1 MAQHSDV
8 LQPITNSD
16 ERESPCVQRGDPG
29 SAGRPSISSGRDIRI
44 ADEPSMGCSLLRL
57 WGDFDDSRLRAPSAE
72 VHEDVRA
79 GSVGRRSESK
89 NAAVVK
95 GVPVEEHR
103 VRNTG
108 DKENSSEVVQDEAE
122 EKMSGPDYCVTAGR
136 NNTSPEEQDAEV
148 VRKAR
153 EEGRVDVV
161 FPGAVTQDGCYRFV
175 SEILKC
181 VLYQRQQLP
190 MTYEQLVYSQRQQQ
204 AAAQERDATTPRP
217 LQSADMD
224 QRKRRQTLQELEE
237 VLQQLEALF
246 SLSRVPRVLLSMG
259 GSVVL
264 PKELYEINMEALAPA
279 AGAQPLPTSSCLKQ
293 LFRTLF
299 VADLLSDTRPVRL
312 MPTTVLALAHRECGV
327 GWFRPK
333 LQFRV
338 PARVKHQTIALSTD
352 PSACEG
358 RAADGPDW
366 QDYVWFQAP
375 FAIKGYCI

>member
-1 MAQHSDV
+1 MI
-8 LQPITNSD
+8 PSD
-16 ERESPCVQRGDPG
+16 ERESPYVQRGD
-29 SAGRPSISSGRDIRI
+29 AGRASAPSGRDIRI
-44 ADEPSMGCSLLRL
+44 AEESSVGCSLLRL
-57 WGDFDDSRLRAPSAE
+57 CGDFDDSRSRAPSAE
-72 VHEDVRA
+72 VHEDVRT
-79 GSVGRRSESK
+79 GSVGTRSESK

-103 VRNTG
+103 ARNTG
-108 DKENSSEVVQDEAE
+108 DKENSSEVVQDGAE
-122 EKMSGPDYCVTAGR
+122 EKMSGPDSCVTASR
-136 NNTSPEEQDAEV
+136 NNTSLEEQDAEV

-204 AAAQERDATTPRP
+204 AAAQEREAPTPRP
-217 LQSADMD
+217 SQSADMD

-264 PKELYEINMEALAPA
+264 PKELYEINMEALALA
-279 AGAQPLPTSSCLKQ
+279 AGAQSLPTSSCLKQ

-333 LQFRV
+333 LQYRV
-338 PARVKHQTIALSTD
+338 PARVKHQMIALSTD
-352 PSACEG
+352 PGACEG
-358 RAADGPDW
+358 RAADEPDW

>member
-8 LQPITNSD
+8 LQLITNSD
-16 ERESPCVQRGDPG
+16 ERESPCVQRGDAG
-29 SAGRPSISSGRDIRI
+29 SAGRPSAPSGRDIRI
-44 ADEPSMGCSLLRL
+44 AEEPSVGCSLLRL
-57 WGDFDDSRLRAPSAE
+57 CGDFDDSRSRAPSAE
-72 VHEDVRA
+72 VHEDVRT
-79 GSVGRRSESK
+79 GSFGTRSESK

-95 GVPVEEHR
+95 GVPMEEHR
-103 VRNTG
+103 ARNTG
-108 DKENSSEVVQDEAE
+108 DKENSSEVVQDGAE
-122 EKMSGPDYCVTAGR
+122 EKMSGPDSCVTASR
-136 NNTSPEEQDAEV
+136 NNTSLEEQDGEV

-204 AAAQERDATTPRP
+204 AAAQEREAPTPRP
-217 LQSADMD
+217 SQSADMD

-264 PKELYEINMEALAPA
+264 PKELYEINMEALALA
-279 AGAQPLPTSSCLKQ
+279 AGAQSLPTSSCLKQ

-333 LQFRV
+333 LQYRV
-338 PARVKHQTIALSTD
+338 PARVKHQMIALSTD
-352 PSACEG
+352 PGACEG
-358 RAADGPDW
+358 RAADEPDW